1 MSLIKYEVLQ
11 KVVEQGSLTKAAEI
25 LGLTQSGVSHAILS
39 LESEFGFSLL
49 SRSRS
54 GVKLTY
60 NGERVLKYIQDMLM
74 VQEQL
79 KQEVA
84 LINGLEV
91 GTIRIGT
98 FTSISVQWLPG
109 MIRQFLSQHPNIE
122 VRLFEGDYHE
132 IEEWLLKGEIDFGF
146 VSLPTMDSFHIIP
159 LRNDRM
165 LCIMPPDHPLAGQ
178 SVVRYSEIAD
188 EPFIMPKDGSDYDV
202 RRVLRK
208 GKIKPPVPF
217 QAADDYAII
226 AMVENG
232 LGISILPEMILQ
244 GRTNKI
250 VALELEDKSFRS
262 LGIALN
268 TAKISTPATEKLIR
282 TAQKWLTGWQ
292 PKYQTEF
299 REPDTG
305 TGS

>member
-11 KVVEQGSLTKAAEI
+11 QVVELGSLTKAAET
-25 LGLTQSGVSHAILS
+25 LGLTQSGVSHAIHS

-54 GVKLTY
+54 GVKLTD
-60 NGERVLKYIQDMLM
+60 NGERVLRYIRDMLL

-84 LINGLEV
+84 LINGIEV

-109 MIRQFLSQHPNIE
+109 IIRQFLSQHPNIE
-122 VRLFEGDYHE
+122 VRLFEGDYQE

-159 LRNDRM
+159 LRQDRM
-165 LCIMPPDHPLAGQ
+165 LCIMPPDHSLAQ
-178 SVVRYSEIAD
+178 ENFVSYSQLAD
-188 EPFIMPKDGSDYDV
+188 EPFIMPKEGSDYDV
-202 RRVLRK
+202 RRVLGK
-208 GKIKPPVPF
+208 GRIKPLVPF
-217 QAADDYAII
+217 QTADDYAII

-250 VALELEDKSFRS
+250 VALELEDQSFRS

-268 TAKISTPATEKLIR
+268 TSKSSTPATQKLIH
-282 TAQKWLTGWQ
+282 TAKEWLTSWQ
-292 PKYQTEF
+292 PMPQTGF
-299 REPDTG
+299 RQPWRKTD
-305 TGS
+305 